1 MLSSEQSQTE
11 RVMEIVDF
19 FSNCYN
25 TGDLCTT
32 LWIFTV
38 FVQKMK
44 EGTRQ
49 FTEKY
54 SVLEFQ
60 REEDG
65 EKVSCFVG
73 SFLAFGFASLTR
85 VLHLFKKW
93 RKQEVSLSLFS
104 IPISSITFHFV
115 LDYRLSSVFLLGSLL
130 GFLLCVGLLFNFTSS
145 LYCGGKWRIN
155 ILHLLLNC
163 FRGNVVFLF
172 FSFLFFLKAND
183 TIHILNVGNALYDQ
197 FDFGPLLI

>member
-25 TGDLCTT
+25 TGDLCTA
-32 LWIFTV
+32 LWIFTI

-65 EKVSCFVG
+65 ERVSCFVG

-93 RKQEVSLSLFS
+93 RKHEGIEREVSLSLFS
-104 IPISSITFHFV
+104 IPISSITWHFV

-130 GFLLCVGLLFNFTSS
+130 GF
-145 LYCGGKWRIN
+145 
-155 ILHLLLNC
+155 
-163 FRGNVVFLF
+163 
-172 FSFLFFLKAND
+172 
-183 TIHILNVGNALYDQ
+183 
-197 FDFGPLLI
+197 